1 MSDQV
6 GSKWW
11 KIDFHV
17 HTPASRD
24 YKEDGVTA
32 KDWLRAAMEQE
43 LDAVVVADHNSGGW
57 IDELKSA
64 YAAMKQENASGF
76 RELTIFPG
84 FELSVNGGNRRFHLL
99 GIFDPSTS
107 RDGIHAVLAKC
118 NISADDYGSVHVS
131 SELGFVQAAKT
142 IRAMGGIPVPAH
154 ANSPRGDG
162 ILTGC
167 DSLPEDLRITLEEF
181 NAAEF
186 CEMPNYSD
194 YELKKA
200 VKRLAVLGGSDA
212 HVTRANA
219 TGSGHSAWI
228 GKYYVWVKMGAPTI
242 DALRMALCDPQ
253 DCVRSDGPAPEADF
267 RLVRLSVQNLTDI
280 TGESY
285 CDKLECG
292 FAPAMTALIG
302 GRGSGKSTV
311 SRCVRN
317 VFRRPPEAE
326 GNSDINLQWENF
338 MHGVLSAT
346 LEVEFLM
353 LGRRYRLLRQGNE
366 EQVKEYNNGVWEDA
380 ELGDVRTRFPI
391 TVFGQKEV
399 GELARRP
406 DGLLAL
412 IDEAGDTKGG
422 GWKDEWEKHSSN
434 YLSLRIRERELE
446 QQVSQLPD
454 VKVELADLE
463 RNIAA
468 YERKGGGQVLKS
480 FQERSRQNLALSVS
494 EEIGGGQGWSARIRA
509 LSEGFVVPEFPSEL
523 FAEDDATLQEIK
535 NVYESYARRLL
546 VLRDT
551 LAHHAS
557 EVENIVGEF
566 IAERNGTAWRRAF
579 DAAVAAYDN
588 LRNENG
594 GELHVEDYGAW
605 VAKRNQLVERVR
617 ILELAKIELEKTRAD
632 AVTEQNKL
640 EVLREEL
647 KAKRQKFVD
656 STLSSNALV
665 KMTVR
670 KFADRTRVESRL
682 RTTLGVSNDWQS
694 QPIKELLAPIMDWS
708 SNAQSTTELAVS
720 LKELKDKMHKV
731 VKGTASVT
739 QWFDRKTRDCW
750 AENPAV
756 FDAFDIWWP
765 EDNVEVEY
773 SMDDGTGFRPLTA
786 GASAGQKAT
795 AMLAFLLSY
804 GTNPILIDQPEDDI
818 DNRLITKLLVQQL
831 RENKNRRQVIV
842 MTHNPNVVVNGGAE
856 SVVVMNFT
864 EGKVSCHRQG
874 SIDCAEIKKDIC
886 DIMEGGCEAFRNR
899 YNRELGGEDK

>member
-6 GSKWW
+6 GSNWW

-32 KDWLRAAMEQE
+32 KDWLRAAMEQN
-43 LDAVVVADHNSGGW
+43 LDAVVVADHNSGAW
-57 IDELKSA
+57 VDELKSA
-64 YAAMKQENASGF
+64 YDSMKQENASGF

-99 GIFDPSTS
+99 GIFDPSTT

-118 NISADDYGSVHVS
+118 NISADDYGSVHAS

-154 ANSPRGDG
+154 ANSVRGDG

-167 DSLPEDLRITLEEF
+167 NSLPEDLRTTLEEF

-186 CEMPNYSD
+186 CARPNYSD
-194 YELKKA
+194 HELKKA
-200 VKRLAVLGGSDA
+200 VGRLAVLGGSDA

-219 TGSGHSAWI
+219 AGGDRNAWI
-228 GKYYVWVKMGAPTI
+228 GKHYVWIKMGVPTI

-267 RLVRLSVQNLTDI
+267 RLLKLSVQNLTDA
-280 TGESY
+280 TGEAY

-292 FAPAMTALIG
+292 FASAMTALIG

-317 VFRRPPEAE
+317 VFCRPPEAE
-326 GNSDINLQWENF
+326 GNSDIDLQWKNF
-338 MHGVLSAT
+338 MHSAVSAT

-353 LGRRYRLLRQGNE
+353 LGRRYRLTRQGSDE
-366 EQVKEYNNGVWEDA
+366 KVKEYNNGVWEDA

-446 QQVSQLPD
+446 QQVSQLSA

-468 YERKGGGQVLKS
+468 YERKGGGQVLKA

-494 EEIGGGQGWSARIRA
+494 DEIGGGQGWSAQIRA
-509 LSEGFVVPEFPSEL
+509 LLEGFVVPVFPSEL

-535 NVYESYARRLL
+535 NVYESYAKRLL
-546 VLRDT
+546 ALRDA
-551 LAHHAS
+551 LAQHAN
-557 EVENIVGEF
+557 EVENIVNEF
-566 IAERNGTAWRRAF
+566 NAARNGTAWRREF

-594 GELHVEDYGAW
+594 GELHVEDYGTW

-617 ILELAKIELEKTRAD
+617 MLELARNELEKSRTD
-632 AVTEQNKL
+632 ATMEQNKL

-647 KAKRQKFVD
+647 KAKRQMFVD
-656 STLSSNALV
+656 SALSSNALV

-682 RTTLGVSNDWQS
+682 RSTLGVSNDWQS

-708 SNAQSTTELAVS
+708 SDAHSTNELAVS
-720 LKELKDKMHKV
+720 LKDLKDKMHKV
-731 VKGTASVT
+731 VNGTASVT

-856 SVVVMNFT
+856 SVAVMNFV
-864 EGKVSCHRQG
+864 EGKVSCLRQG
-874 SIDCAEIKKDIC
+874 PIDCDEIKKDIC
-886 DIMEGGCEAFRNR
+886 DIMEGGREAFRKR
-899 YNRELGGEDK
+899 YDRELGGEDK